1 VLVRQTLPQWNRLQI
16 YSTERLNWVFTTV
29 YMFEVKNDIK
39 QNDLDRPIDLQ
50 DLYCSGS
57 NWDVRV
63 CFREETGEEL
73 KSYKCYYQLQKR

>member
-1 VLVRQTLPQWNRLQI
+1 
-16 YSTERLNWVFTTV
+16 
-29 YMFEVKNDIK
+29 MFEVKNDIK